1 MRRFAT
7 RIAVGWLPLAALW
20 LTTGC
25 VSSRPGSA
33 GSVGPKL
40 VFRLASEMKPDSRI
54 WEAANLLR
62 NELEKAAPDGS
73 VAAGEIEV
81 IFFDQGTV
89 GSERSLLESCYF
101 DVLEMV
107 QVNTSVVTTLD
118 PAYNVFNL
126 PYLFVS
132 RQEHEQVLYGP
143 VGQKFLE
150 RLDRY
155 GLAGLGF
162 YSTGF
167 RNMFYKHDGHPYGVN
182 GPDDLRGLKLRVME
196 SPIMINSVNAIG
208 PTATPIPF
216 SELFTSIKT
225 GVVDGADNS
234 AKIFMSYKYYEAGC
248 NQFTL
253 TEHSTDQHVIIAN
266 GKWFSSLEP
275 RYRKRITE
283 AVEISQRQFDRI
295 WAETTAES
303 MAQMQE
309 HGVTVNVVDDKTA
322 FIKATSPVIEN
333 FAGRYGKE
341 AAAMLDEIIS
351 ARSIDDLEDGATLE
365 ITTSWP
371 DI

>member
-1 MRRFAT
+1 MKNIITHIARGWPVVAMLWMAAGCASPAT
-7 RIAVGWLPLAALW
+7 KGMETIE
-20 LTTGC
+20 
-25 VSSRPGSA
+25 
-33 GSVGPKL
+33 PKL

-54 WEAANLLR
+54 WEAGNLLR
-62 NELEKAAPDGS
+62 NELEKASPDGS

-81 IFFDQGTV
+81 VFFDQGTV

-107 QVNTSVVTTLD
+107 QVNSSVVTTLD
-118 PAYNVFNL
+118 PAYNVLNL

-132 RQEHEQVLYGP
+132 GQEHHEVLYGSI
-143 VGQKFLE
+143 GQKFLE

-155 GLAGLGF
+155 GLTGLGF
-162 YSTGF
+162 YGTGF
-167 RNMFYKHDGHPYGVN
+167 RNMFYKHSGHPFGVS
-182 GPDDLRGLKLRVME
+182 GPEDLRGLKLRVME
-196 SPIMINSVNAIG
+196 SPIMINSLNAIG

-275 RYRKRITE
+275 RYQKRIRE
-283 AVEISQRQFDRI
+283 AVEISQQQFNSI
-295 WAETTAES
+295 WAQTTAES
-303 MAQMQE
+303 MVQMQE
-309 HGVTVNVVDDKTA
+309 QGVTVNMVEDKSA
-322 FIKATSPVIEN
+322 FIRAANPVVES
-333 FAGRYGKE
+333 FAGRYGPE
-341 AAAMLDEIIS
+341 AEELLDEIIS
-351 ARSIDDLEDGATLE
+351 SRSTTLPEEDGENLK
-365 ITTSWP
+365 ITAP
-371 DI
+371 